1 MRGRRSGPTGPR
13 SLVVAILGCCVAIP
27 PIASTFSARLQAAH
41 SVEVAVGSGRGGESS
56 GDPDAEAIFAETID
70 IHCVDCHR
78 GATAE
83 GGVDLRRLAD
93 ATTLDDVDPSLLLA
107 VRDRLR
113 ARDMPPPRLHDGD
126 EPAPSDRPNDEEY
139 RQGIRVLGG
148 LLDERAVGAGVPDVV
163 LRRLN
168 RHELGNAIEAV
179 FGERVDVSG
188 LPADDV
194 GHGFD
199 HLGEVLATSPLLFEK
214 LVDLAEAV
222 ARKVIFDPETAAPE
236 VRIAKGARLSGGRS
250 RGDGQVLTT
259 RGRVRATFDVPRPG
273 RYRAEFL
280 LGGQQAGDEPVRFD
294 LRRAGESMTRIAVP
308 ATMARPVV
316 ERFEFE
322 HDEAAVELSA
332 AFLNDFYRART
343 ADDPGEDRNAF
354 VAEIRLVGPLD
365 PPQPGD
371 LQRSLAARLRDGD
384 RRTGIARA
392 SRWLLERSWGRRIDA
407 DEARRI
413 ADRVIAATPSASPEG
428 GAPTRVALM
437 QTLVVYAIASPEF
450 LYRIESPRDGVE
462 PDADRSVPLD
472 GYAVAGRLAAFL
484 AGGIPDETLIAS
496 ARSGRL
502 DTDRGILREVER
514 LLRQGGARSLGE
526 RFATQWLHIDD
537 VERLEPDPERYGE
550 ITARLLAEMRE
561 ETVRVFE
568 ELVERDRPVT
578 DLFRQSSSWW
588 TPTLAR
594 HYGLDPATLGL
605 DDAGFARVD
614 LDAATFPQADLGVL
628 RHASILLATS
638 NPTRTSPVKR
648 GKWVMESLLDCPP
661 PPAPPGAPQLPD
673 PDADRTGGE
682 SLRRMLEIHRQ
693 DPDCA
698 SCHVRM
704 DAIGFALEPLDA
716 VGRWRTSAEGH
727 AVDAAAM
734 LPDGRRIDGPSDLR
748 DVIVDDPA
756 LLRSFGKHLLVYALG
771 RGLEW
776 RDEPMLDRLVS
787 VMEARPTVRTAVEF
801 IVLSDAFRRMP
812 APDRARS
819 AGFSLPPRDSAD
831 TFE

>member
-1 MRGRRSGPTGPR
+1 MSAMPGRATGPSR
-13 SLVVAILGCCVAIP
+13 RGLLVVAAIGSCVAIP
-27 PIASTFSARLQAAH
+27 SIPSMTTDRLQAATPTG
-41 SVEVAVGSGRGGESS
+41 VTAVFSRTGESRV
-56 GDPDAEAIFAETID
+56 DPEAEEAFAETID
-70 IHCVDCHR
+70 IYCVDCHR

-83 GGVDLRRLAD
+83 GGVDLRGVAD
-93 ATTLDDVDPSLLLA
+93 ATTLHDVDPSLLLA

-113 ARDMPPPRLHDGD
+113 ARDMPPPRLDD
-126 EPAPSDRPNDEEY
+126 ADAPDSSDRPSDGEY

-148 LLDERAVGAGVPDVV
+148 LLEARAATAGVPDVV

-168 RHELGNAIEAV
+168 RYELGNAIEAV
-179 FGERVDVSG
+179 FGVRVDVSG

-214 LVDLAEAV
+214 LVDLAEEV
-222 ARKVIFDPETAAPE
+222 ARKVVFDPESAEPE
-236 VRIAKGARLSGGRS
+236 IRIAKGEDLSGGRR
-250 RGDGQVLTT
+250 RGGGRMLST
-259 RGRVRATFDVPRPG
+259 RGRVHATFDVPRPG

-280 LGGQQAGDEPVRFD
+280 LAGQQAGDEPVRFE
-294 LRRAGESMTRIAVP
+294 LRRGRESTGRVDVP
-308 ATMARPVV
+308 ATMGSPVI
-316 ERFEFE
+316 EGFEFE
-322 HDEAAVELSA
+322 HGEAAVELSA
-332 AFLNDFYRART
+332 AFLNDFYRKRT
-343 ADDPGEDRNAF
+343 ANDPGEDRNAF

-371 LQRSLAARLRDGD
+371 LQRALAARLRDGD
-384 RRTGIARA
+384 RRVGIARA
-392 SRWLLERSWGRRIDA
+392 SRWLLERSWGRRIES

-413 ADRVIAATPSASPEG
+413 AEQVIAATPTVSPAG
-428 GAPTRVALM
+428 GEPSRVALM

-450 LYRIESPRDGVE
+450 LFRIESPRAGAE
-462 PDADRSVPLD
+462 TDADGSVPLD

-484 AGGIPDETLIAS
+484 NGGIPDEPLIAS

-526 RFATQWLHIDD
+526 RFATQWLHIDG

-550 ITARLLAEMRE
+550 ITEDLLAEMRE
-561 ETVRVFE
+561 ETVLVFE
-568 ELVERDRPVT
+568 ELVKRERPIT
-578 DLFRQSSSWW
+578 ELFRQSSSWW
-588 TPTLAR
+588 TPRLAR
-594 HYGLDPATLGL
+594 HYGLDPAALGL
-605 DDAGFARVD
+605 VEAGFARVD
-614 LDAATFPQADLGVL
+614 LDATAFPQADLGVL

-673 PDADRTGGE
+673 PEADRTE
-682 SLRRMLEIHRQ
+682 RASLRRMLEIHRQ

-716 VGRWRTSAEGH
+716 VGRWRTMSEGH
-727 AVDAAAM
+727 AVDAAAV
-734 LPDGRRIDGPSDLR
+734 LPGGRRIDGPSDLR
-748 DVIVDDPA
+748 DVIVEDPA

-776 RDEPMLDRLVS
+776 RDEPVLDQLVG
-787 VMEARPTVRTAVEF
+787 VLQARPTVRAAVEF
-801 IVLSDAFRRMP
+801 IVLADAFRRMP
-812 APDRARS
+812 EPD
-819 AGFSLPPRDSAD
+819 
-831 TFE
+831 

>member
-1 MRGRRSGPTGPR
+1 MPDRSSGLAVRRL
-13 SLVVAILGCCVAIP
+13 LVVPAFGFLFAVP
-27 PIASTFSARLQAAH
+27 SVTSVTPSELQAAAPTG
-41 SVEVAVGSGRGGESS
+41 VAAVFDRGADAL
-56 GDPDAEAIFAETID
+56 GDPDAEEAFAETID

-78 GATAE
+78 GSTAE
-83 GGVDLRRLAD
+83 GGIDLRDVAD
-93 ATTLDDVDPSLLLA
+93 ATMLHEVEPSLLLA
-107 VRDRLR
+107 IRDRLR
-113 ARDMPPPRLHDGD
+113 ARDMPPPRVQDFQEVDDG
-126 EPAPSDRPNDEEY
+126 EPPDHSDRPSDEEY
-139 RQGIRVLGG
+139 RQAIEVLGG
-148 LLDERAVGAGVPDVV
+148 MLEARAATAGVPDVV

-168 RHELGNAIEAV
+168 RYELGNAIEAV
-179 FGERVDVSG
+179 FGVRVDVSR

-214 LVDLAEAV
+214 LVDLAEDV
-222 ARKVIFDPETAAPE
+222 ARQVVFDPETSQVE
-236 VRIAKGARLSGGRS
+236 VRVAKGGRLSGGRG
-250 RGDGQVLTT
+250 RGEGRVLST
-259 RGRVRATFDVPRPG
+259 RGRVHAEFDVPRPG

-280 LGGQQAGDEPVRFD
+280 LGGQQAGDEPVRFE
-294 LRRAGESMTRIAVP
+294 LRRGRASAVRIDVP
-308 ATMARPVV
+308 APMGRPVV
-316 ERFEFE
+316 EGFEFE
-322 HDEAAVELSA
+322 HAGAAVELSA
-332 AFLNDFYRART
+332 FFLNDFYRKRT
-343 ADDPGEDRNAF
+343 PDDPGEDRNAF

-371 LQRSLAARLRDGD
+371 LQRALAARFRDGD
-384 RRTGIARA
+384 RRVGVARA
-392 SRWLLERSWGRRIDA
+392 SRWLLERCWGRRIESG
-407 DEARRI
+407 EARRI
-413 ADRVIAATPSASPEG
+413 ADQVIAATP
-428 GAPTRVALM
+428 GAATAERGPSRVALM

-450 LYRIESPRDGVE
+450 LFRIESPRVGAE
-462 PDADRSVPLD
+462 PGPGGSVPLD

-484 AGGIPDETLIAS
+484 KGGIPDEGLIAS

-502 DTDRGILREVER
+502 DTEQGILREVER

-526 RFATQWLHIDD
+526 RFATQWLHIDG
-537 VERLEPDPERYGE
+537 VERLEPDPDRYGE
-550 ITARLLAEMRE
+550 ITDVLLADMRE

-568 ELVERDRPVT
+568 ELVERDRPIT

-588 TPTLAR
+588 TAGLAR
-594 HYGLDPATLGL
+594 HYGVDPTDLGL
-605 DDAGFARVD
+605 EDVGFARVD
-614 LDAATFPQADLGVL
+614 LDAAAFPQADLGVL

-673 PDADRTGGE
+673 PDEDRSEGE

-716 VGRWRTSAEGH
+716 VGRWRTMSEGH
-727 AVDAAAM
+727 PVDAAAV
-734 LPDGRRIDGPSDLR
+734 LPDGRRIEGPADLR
-748 DVIVDDPA
+748 DVIVEDPA

-776 RDEPMLDRLVS
+776 RDEPVLDGLVQ
-787 VMEARPTVRTAVEF
+787 VLQARPTVRAAVEY
-801 IVLSDAFRRMP
+801 IVLDDAFRRMP
-812 APDRARS
+812 AP
-819 AGFSLPPRDSAD
+819 
-831 TFE
+831 E

>member
-1 MRGRRSGPTGPR
+1 MSAMRRRCFGRASHRL
-13 SLVVAILGCCVAIP
+13 LVVAAFGSCVAIP
-27 PIASTFSARLQAAH
+27 SITSSMPARLQAAH
-41 SVEVAVGSGRGGESS
+41 PTAVDSGPAGEAL
-56 GDPDAEAIFAETID
+56 GDAEIFAETID

-78 GATAE
+78 GTEAE
-83 GGVDLRRLAD
+83 GGVDLRDVAD
-93 ATTLDDVDPSLLLA
+93 ATTLRDVDPSLLLA

-113 ARDMPPPRLHDGD
+113 ARDMPPPRLDDAD
-126 EPAPSDRPNDEEY
+126 EPDSSDRPTDEEY
-139 RQGIRVLGG
+139 RQGVRALGG
-148 LLDERAVGAGVPDVV
+148 LLAERAVAAGVPEVV

-179 FGERVDVSG
+179 FGVRVDVAG

-214 LVDLAEAV
+214 LVDLAEEV
-222 ARKVIFDPETAAPE
+222 AGKVVFDPETSQPE
-236 VRIAKGARLSGGRS
+236 IRVATGARLSGGRS
-250 RGDGQVLTT
+250 RGRGRLLSS

-280 LGGQQAGDEPVRFD
+280 LGGQQAGDEPVRFE
-294 LRRAGESMTRIAVP
+294 LRRGGDSIDRIDVP
-308 ATMARPVV
+308 ATMGRPVV
-316 ERFEFE
+316 EGFEFE
-322 HDEAAVELSA
+322 HDAAAVELSA
-332 AFLNDFYRART
+332 AFLNDFYRKRT
-343 ADDPGEDRNAF
+343 ANDPGEDRNAF

-365 PPQPGD
+365 PPRPGD
-371 LQRSLAARLRDGD
+371 LQRALAARLRDAD
-384 RRTGIARA
+384 RRVGIARA

-407 DEARRI
+407 AEARRI
-413 ADRVIAATPSASPEG
+413 ADRVIAATPSADPDGG
-428 GAPTRVALM
+428 GAARTALM

-450 LYRIESPRDGVE
+450 LFRIESPRAGVE
-462 PDADRSVPLD
+462 PGPDGSVPLD

-484 AGGIPDETLIAS
+484 KGGIPDETLIAS

-502 DTDRGILREVER
+502 DTDRGVLREVER

-526 RFATQWLHIDD
+526 RFATQWLHIDG

-550 ITARLLAEMRE
+550 IPHDLLAEMRE
-561 ETVRVFE
+561 ETVLVFE

-578 DLFRQSSSWW
+578 ELFRQSSSWW
-588 TPTLAR
+588 TPRLAR
-594 HYGLDPATLGL
+594 HYGLDPVDLGL
-605 DDAGFARVD
+605 DGTGFARVD
-614 LDAATFPQADLGVL
+614 LDETVFPQADLGVL

-673 PDADRTGGE
+673 PEADRTDGE

-716 VGRWRTSAEGH
+716 VGRWRTSSEGH
-727 AVDAAAM
+727 AVDAAAV
-734 LPDGRRIDGPSDLR
+734 LPDGRRIDGPLDLR

-776 RDEPMLDRLVS
+776 RDEPMLDRLVK
-787 VMEARPTVRTAVEF
+787 VMETRPTVRAAIEF
-801 IVLSDAFRRMP
+801 IVLSEAFRRMP
-812 APDRARS
+812 APD
-819 AGFSLPPRDSAD
+819 
-831 TFE
+831 

>member
-1 MRGRRSGPTGPR
+1 VSARRGRRFGRRLLVASG
-13 SLVVAILGCCVAIP
+13 LGVSIAIP
-27 PIASTFSARLQAAH
+27 SITSMGTDRLEAANPIAFAMGASPPGGPHAA
-41 SVEVAVGSGRGGESS
+41 G
-56 GDPDAEAIFAETID
+56 DAEEIFAETID
-70 IHCVDCHR
+70 IHCIDCHR
-78 GATAE
+78 GSGAE
-83 GGVDLRRLAD
+83 GGIDLRAVAD
-93 ATTLDDVDPSLLLA
+93 VATLREVEPSLLLA

-113 ARDMPPPRLHDGD
+113 ARDMPPPRVHVGED
-126 EPAPSDRPNDEEY
+126 PAPSDRPGEEEY
-139 RQGIRVLGG
+139 RQAVDVLGE
-148 LLDERAVGAGVPDVV
+148 LLGARAATAGVPDVV

-179 FGERVDVSG
+179 FGVRVDVSG

-214 LVDLAEAV
+214 LVDLAEEV
-222 ARKVIFDPETAAPE
+222 ARRVVFDPETAQPE
-236 VRIAKGARLSGGRS
+236 VRVAKGSDLSGGRS
-250 RGDGQVLTT
+250 RGAGRVLST
-259 RGRVRATFDVPRPG
+259 RGRVQATFDVPRPG

-280 LGGQQAGDEPVRFD
+280 LGGQQAGDEAVRFE
-294 LRRAGESMTRIAVP
+294 LRRGPASVSRVDVP
-308 ATMARPVV
+308 APMDRPVT
-316 ERFEFE
+316 EGFEFE
-322 HDEAAVELSA
+322 HADAAVELSA
-332 AFLNDFYRART
+332 SFLNDFYRKRT

-371 LQRSLAARLRDGD
+371 LQRALAARLRDED
-384 RRTGIARA
+384 RRVAVARA
-392 SRWLLERSWGRRIDA
+392 SRWLLERCWGRRIESE
-407 DEARRI
+407 EALRL
-413 ADRVIAATPSASPEG
+413 ADRLIAATPTVASTEG
-428 GAPTRVALM
+428 GSSRAALM

-450 LYRIESPRDGVE
+450 LFRIESPRSGVE
-462 PDADRSVPLD
+462 PGSDGSVPLD

-484 AGGIPDETLIAS
+484 KGGIPDEALIAS

-502 DTDRGILREVER
+502 DTERGILREVER

-526 RFATQWLHIDD
+526 RFATQWLHIDG
-537 VERLEPDPERYGE
+537 VERLEPDPDRFGE
-550 ITARLLAEMRE
+550 IPDALLADMRE
-561 ETVRVFE
+561 ETVLVFE
-568 ELVERDRPVT
+568 ELVERDRPIT

-588 TPTLAR
+588 TPELAR
-594 HYGLDPATLGL
+594 HYGLDPVALGL
-605 DDAGFARVD
+605 DDSGFARVD
-614 LDAATFPQADLGVL
+614 LDETMLPQAGLGVL

-673 PDADRTGGE
+673 PDEDRAEGE

-716 VGRWRTSAEGH
+716 VGRWRTVSDGH
-727 AVDAAAM
+727 AVDAAAI
-734 LPDGRRIDGPSDLR
+734 LPNGRRIDGPADLR
-748 DVIVDDPA
+748 DVIVEDPA
-756 LLRSFGKHLLVYALG
+756 LLRSFGKHLMVYALG

-776 RDEPMLDRLVS
+776 RDEPVLDDLVR
-787 VMEARPTVRTAVEF
+787 VLQARPTVRAAIEF
-801 IVLSDAFRRMP
+801 IVLHDVFRRMP
-812 APDRARS
+812 KTD
-819 AGFSLPPRDSAD
+819 
-831 TFE
+831 

>member
-1 MRGRRSGPTGPR
+1 MSVIRGRPSGPTGPR

-27 PIASTFSARLQAAH
+27 PIASMFTARLEAAH
-41 SVEVAVGSGRGGESS
+41 AVEVVVGSDRGGESS
-56 GDPDAEAIFAETID
+56 GDPEAEAIFAETID

-78 GATAE
+78 GAAAE

-93 ATTLDDVDPSLLLA
+93 ATTLNDVDPSLLLA

-113 ARDMPPPRLHDGD
+113 ARDMPPPRLQDGD

-148 LLDERAVGAGVPDVV
+148 LIGERAVGAGVPDVV

-214 LVDLAEAV
+214 LVDLAERV

-236 VRIAKGARLSGGRS
+236 VRIAKGGRLSGGRS
-250 RGDGQVLTT
+250 RGDGRVLST

-294 LRRAGESMTRIAVP
+294 LRRAGESMGRIAVP
-308 ATMARPVV
+308 ATMARPVI
-316 ERFEFE
+316 EGFEFE
-322 HDEAAVELSA
+322 HGEPAVELSA

-392 SRWLLERSWGRRIDA
+392 SRWLLERSWGRRIGA

-413 ADRVIAATPSASPEG
+413 ADRVIAATPSSSPEG
-428 GAPTRVALM
+428 VAPTRVALM

-450 LYRIESPRDGVE
+450 LYRIESPRGGVE

-484 AGGIPDETLIAS
+484 GGGIPDETLIAS

-550 ITARLLAEMRE
+550 ITPGLLAEMRE

-588 TPTLAR
+588 TPRLAR
-594 HYGLDPATLGL
+594 HYGLDPETLGL
-605 DDAGFARVD
+605 DDAGFARVE

-776 RDEPMLDRLVS
+776 RDEPMLDRLVT
-787 VMEARPTVRTAVEF
+787 VMETRPTARAAVDF

-812 APDRARS
+812 APD
-819 AGFSLPPRDSAD
+819 
-831 TFE
+831 